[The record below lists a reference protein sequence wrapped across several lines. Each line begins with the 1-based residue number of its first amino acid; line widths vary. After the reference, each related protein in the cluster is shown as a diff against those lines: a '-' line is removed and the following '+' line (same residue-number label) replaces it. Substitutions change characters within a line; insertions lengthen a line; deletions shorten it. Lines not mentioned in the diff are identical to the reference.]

1 MNKTS
6 KITKI
11 GHSQWSIQS
20 DSVIAVIHFDE
31 LSISS
36 QATLKRYQ

>member
-1 MNKTS
+1 MNRTS

-11 GHSQWSIQS
+11 GPSQRSIQS

-31 LSISS
+31 L
-36 QATLKRYQ
+36 KYV